1 MAIADFTVNFTIS
14 NLALV
19 LIVGALAGL
28 ITGQLMKSRGIN
40 IIGDLAFGLIG
51 AILADFFVG
60 PLLGIGRYG
69 FTAFVLLA
77 IAGAVILDVLLH
89 GLATARRKAAA

>member
-1 MAIADFTVNFTIS
+1 MALADFTVNFTIS

-40 IIGDLAFGLIG
+40 IFGDLVFGVIG
-51 AILADFFVG
+51 AILGDFFVG
-60 PLLGIGRYG
+60 PLLNISRFG
-69 FTAFVLLA
+69 FTAYVLLA

-89 GLATARRKAAA
+89 GLATARRKATA

>member
-1 MAIADFTVNFTIS
+1 MTLADFTVNFTIS

-40 IIGDLAFGLIG
+40 IFGDLVFGVIG
-51 AILADFFVG
+51 AILGDFFVG
-60 PLLGIGRYG
+60 PLLNIGRFG
-69 FTAFVLLA
+69 FTAYVLLA